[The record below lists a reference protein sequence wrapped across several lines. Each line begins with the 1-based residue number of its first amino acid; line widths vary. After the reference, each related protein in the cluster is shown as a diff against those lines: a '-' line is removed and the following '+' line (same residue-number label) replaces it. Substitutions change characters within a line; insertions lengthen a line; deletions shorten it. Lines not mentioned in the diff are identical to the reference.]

1 MSRRPDPWQ
10 CPSPCEQRLQVWIA
24 SEGLLG
30 YRDGLQTLGK
40 RLRPARGNIAQIS
53 FFCVATGRPMG
64 CRLRCVLR
72 VIKKSRFVITE
83 HTSVT
88 FRTNDLRKAIP
99 MVRAS
104 TSD

>member
-72 VIKKSRFVITE
+72 VIKKSRFVITSIHPSPFE
-83 HTSVT
+83 QRFALVPNLTKTS
-88 FRTNDLRKAIP
+88 
-99 MVRAS
+99 
-104 TSD
+104 